1 MELSLI
7 SMPGFIADYDFIEQF
22 TLAKEEK
29 SSIILERI
37 NQSPKIFGQMLDS
50 LACNQK
56 EVDELNQLLYRIA
69 NENECFDVA
78 IELRDWLRHRVAI
91 ELRDWLRNH
100 AVLHSELLASF
111 SLKHPELH
119 ID

>member
-29 SSIILERI
+29 SSIILEQI
-37 NQSPKIFGQMLDS
+37 NQSPKSFGQMLDS
-50 LACNQK
+50 LACHQK

-69 NENECFDVA
+69 NENEFFDVA
-78 IELRDWLRHRVAI
+78 IELRDWLRS
-91 ELRDWLRNH
+91 H
-100 AVLHSELLASF
+100 AVRHSELLATF

-119 ID
+119 TD